1 MEEENKKSSKK
12 VGIIISVIII
22 ILLIAGII
30 AWYIISNMDKNKPD
44 EVLYAYIDC
53 LKNQDYEGMYSL
65 ISDSTKQSI
74 DKDTYLARN
83 KNIYEGIEATNIEI
97 SDVETTINK
106 KPKKYS
112 VKYTMTFDTLAGKL
126 SYDYEMN
133 FDRQDDNK
141 YYINWDSGLIFPGL
155 KESYKIRV
163 YSNSGSRGDIL
174 DRNGKVLATNNE
186 NGGREYPYGEITA
199 HLVGYV
205 RGISEEELESHKGEG
220 YTASSI
226 IGKNGLELAF
236 EDRLKGKNGT
246 GIYMVD
252 ENENVL
258 ETIAETDMEDGEDIK
273 TTIDVELQQK
283 IYEEYGNDNGFS
295 VAMNPKTGE
304 VLAMV
309 STPSF
314 DSNKFITGF
323 TDEEWEALSTDED
336 TPMFARYESTWVPGS
351 SFKPITGAIGLTTN
365 SFTATESFGNS
376 TLSWQKD
383 ESWGDYKVTTLTT
396 YGGASNLRNAL
407 IYSDNVYFA
416 KAAIRIGAD
425 TFAKQL
431 LKIGFDKEMDFPI
444 SMSTSQFGSNNEFS
458 SEISLADSGYG
469 QGKILVNPLHI
480 ASVYSAFVND
490 GNMIKPYIEY
500 AKTNTDT
507 DLNEK
512 TDESKE
518 KSTEESEQ
526 KYWIENAFSKEAA
539 NEIRD
544 DLIQVVENPNGT
556 GYEARI
562 NGLTLAGKTGTAELK
577 GAGEDEGE
585 ELGWFNTFVVSD
597 EDDEQLLMIN
607 MIENVENRGGSHY
620 LLPIIKRIIQD
631 YLL

>member
-12 VGIIISVIII
+12 VGINITVIII
-22 ILLIAGII
+22 ILLIAGIV
-30 AWYIISNMDKNKPD
+30 AWYIISNMDKNTPE
-44 EVLYAYIDC
+44 EVLNAYIEC
-53 LKNQDYEGMYSL
+53 LKNQDYEGMYML
-65 ISDSTKQSI
+65 ISDSTKSRV

-97 SDVETTINK
+97 SNVNVTINK
-106 KPKKYS
+106 RDKTYLA
-112 VKYTMTFDTLAGKL
+112 KYTMNFDTLAGEL
-126 SYDYEMN
+126 SYDYDMT

-141 YYINWDSGLIFPGL
+141 YYINWYSSLIFPEL
-155 KESYKIRV
+155 QESYKVRV

-174 DRNGKVLATNNE
+174 DRNGNILATNNE
-186 NGGREYPYGEITA
+186 NGEREYPYGEITA

-205 RGISEEELESHKGEG
+205 RGISEEELEAHKGEG

-236 EDRLKGKNGT
+236 EERLRGKNGT
-246 GIYMVD
+246 GIYIVD
-252 ENENVL
+252 ANEAVL
-258 ETIAETDMEDGEDIK
+258 KTIAETDIEDGEDIR
-273 TTIDVELQQK
+273 TTIDIELQQK

-323 TDEEWEALSTDED
+323 TDEEWQALSTDEN

-351 SFKPITGAIGLTTN
+351 SFKPITGAVGLTTN
-365 SFTATESFGNS
+365 SFTATESFGSS

-383 ESWGDYKVTTLTT
+383 ESWGDYRVTTLTT
-396 YGGASNLRNAL
+396 YGGTSNLRNAL

-425 TFAKQL
+425 TFVEQL
-431 LKIGFDKEMDFPI
+431 LNIGFDKEMDFPI

-458 SEISLADSGYG
+458 SEINLADSGYG
-469 QGKILVNPLHI
+469 QGKILVNPLHV
-480 ASVYSAFVND
+480 ASIYSAFVNE
-490 GNMIKPYIEY
+490 GNMVKPYIEY
-500 AKTNTDT
+500 
-507 DLNEK
+507 
-512 TDESKE
+512 
-518 KSTEESEQ
+518 KSTSDEPE
-526 KYWIENAFSKEAA
+526 YWFEDAFSKEAA
-539 NEIRD
+539 EEIRD
-544 DLIQVVENPNGT
+544 DLIQVVENANGT
-556 GYEARI
+556 GHEARI
-562 NGLTLAGKTGTAELK
+562 SGVTLAGKTGTAELK

-597 EDDEQLLMIN
+597 DDDEQLLMIN

-620 LLPIIKRIIQD
+620 LLPIVRNIIQD
-631 YLL
+631 YLG

>member
-1 MEEENKKSSKK
+1 MEEENKKNSKK
-12 VGIIISVIII
+12 VGVIITVI
-22 ILLIAGII
+22 IVILLIAGIV

-44 EVLYAYIDC
+44 EVFYAYIEC

-65 ISDSTKQSI
+65 ISESTKQRV
-74 DKDTYLARN
+74 DKDTFLSRN

-97 SDVETTINK
+97 SNLVYNEENK
-106 KPKKYS
+106 SIDYDMS
-112 VKYTMTFDTLAGKL
+112 FDTLAGPI
-126 SYDYEMN
+126 SISN
-133 FDRQDDNK
+133 TATFDRQDDNK
-141 YYINWDSGLIFPGL
+141 YYLNWYSSLIFPEL
-155 KESYKIRV
+155 QESYKVRV

-174 DRNGKVLATNNE
+174 DRNGNILATNNE
-186 NGGREYPYGEITA
+186 DGEREYPYGEITA

-205 RGISEEELESHKGEG
+205 RGISEEELEAHKGEG

-236 EDRLKGKNGT
+236 EDRLRGKNGT
-246 GIYMVD
+246 GIYIVD
-252 ENENVL
+252 ANEAVL
-258 ETIAETDMEDGEDIK
+258 KTIAETDMEDGEDIR
-273 TTIDVELQQK
+273 TTIDIELQQK
-283 IYEEYGNDNGFS
+283 IYEEYGDDNGFS

-323 TDEEWEALSTDED
+323 TDEEWQTLSTDEN

-351 SFKPITGAIGLTTN
+351 SFKPITGAIGLSTN
-365 SFTATESFGNS
+365 SFTATESFGSS

-383 ESWGDYKVTTLTT
+383 ESWGDYRVTTLTT
-396 YGGASNLRNAL
+396 YGGSSNLRNAL

-416 KAAIRIGAD
+416 KAAIRIGAN
-425 TFAKQL
+425 TFAEQL
-431 LKIGFDKEMDFPI
+431 LNIGFDKEMDFPI

-469 QGKILVNPLHI
+469 QGKILVNPLHV
-480 ASVYSAFVND
+480 ASIYSAFVND

-500 AKTNTDT
+500 
-507 DLNEK
+507 
-512 TDESKE
+512 
-518 KSTEESEQ
+518 KSTSDEPE
-526 KYWIENAFSKEAA
+526 YWIEDAFSKDAA

-544 DLIQVVENPNGT
+544 DLIQVVENANGT
-556 GYEARI
+556 GHEARI
-562 NGLTLAGKTGTAELK
+562 SGVTLAGKTGTAELK

-620 LLPIIKRIIQD
+620 LLPIVRNIIQD
-631 YLL
+631 YLE